1 MTIEEFLTEWN
12 NADTRV
18 LVHTS
23 GSTGKPKPL
32 WVEKSRMLNSA
43 HITCDF
49 LRLKAGDTALLC
61 MPLDYIAGK
70 MVVVRSIE
78 RNLRLINVK
87 PSGHPLSD
95 DSLRQANALHEEITF
110 AAMVPLQVYNSLQVP
125 QERERLRKIKQLIIG
140 GGAIDDHLAKALKDF
155 PHAVWSTYGMT
166 ETLSH
171 IALRRLNGDSASDWY
186 EPFDSVE
193 VSLNTDDCLVI
204 NAPAVCSQPLVTN
217 DRAELQKMKSP
228 SGKGDRM
235 RFRILGRRDN
245 VIDSGG
251 IKIQIE
257 EIERAL
263 KAHLTMEYAITS
275 IRDEKFGELVVL
287 LTTDEDTNAVSAIC
301 QRILPKYWQPRLILH
316 TANIPQTATGKPAR
330 AEIKALAAMLCQ

>member
-1 MTIEEFLTEWN
+1 
-12 NADTRV
+12 
-18 LVHTS
+18 
-23 GSTGKPKPL
+23 
-32 WVEKSRMLNSA
+32 
-43 HITCDF
+43 
-49 LRLKAGDTALLC
+49 
-61 MPLDYIAGK
+61 
-70 MVVVRSIE
+70 
-78 RNLRLINVK
+78 
-87 PSGHPLSD
+87 
-95 DSLRQANALHEEITF
+95 
-110 AAMVPLQVYNSLQVP
+110 MVPLQVYNSLQVP

-140 GGAIDDHLAKALKDF
+140 GGAIDDHLAEALKDF

-217 DRAELQKMKSP
+217 DRAELQKMKP
-228 SGKGDRM
+228 TSGKGDQM
-235 RFRILGRRDN
+235 CFRILGRRDN

-257 EIERAL
+257 EVERAL
-263 KAHLTMEYAITS
+263 KAHLTGEYAITS

-316 TANIPQTATGKPAR
+316 TTNIPQTATGKLAR